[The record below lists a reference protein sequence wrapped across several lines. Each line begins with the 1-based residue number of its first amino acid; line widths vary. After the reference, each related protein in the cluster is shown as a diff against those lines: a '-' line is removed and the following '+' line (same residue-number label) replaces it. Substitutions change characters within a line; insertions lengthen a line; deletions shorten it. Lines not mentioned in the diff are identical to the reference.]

1 MSKPYIQQ
9 SSGSSSYTLTWILSA
24 LLVVGFAI
32 ALAIFPPI
40 FGPIKESHDTAKWV
54 LFLGRFHPLVVHMP
68 IGVLILSLLVE
79 VGCLRRSVEEKWGDA
94 ALLIILMSAV
104 GAVTGVVFGIL
115 LTREGGYEG
124 GAFLLHQ
131 GLGIA
136 TAVGAIV
143 ALFLRLSAMS
153 SGGRGLMESYR
164 FILLA
169 TFGLMS
175 IGAHFGGNMVHGT
188 KYLTQYAPD
197 VMAESMTSF
206 EKWLTG
212 MVEKKKPAKT
222 VEVPPPGASVA
233 VATTTPPPATGAPG
247 TDADKTPPAGT
258 PPPAATTGA
267 DAGPLV
273 FQRVILPLLE
283 AKCNKCHNEDKSK
296 GDLRMDTYAALI
308 KGGQD
313 EKDKS
318 VVPGKP
324 DDSLVIKRLILP
336 NDDDE
341 HMPPDGKEQATK
353 QELALLK
360 WWIQEGAS
368 ETLSVKDAKF
378 PADLQATADALL
390 KK

>member
-1 MSKPYIQQ
+1 MAKPYIEQ
-9 SSGSSSYTLTWILSA
+9 SSRRSEASSYTFTWILSA

-32 ALAIFPPI
+32 ALAIFPPV
-40 FGPIKESHDTAKWV
+40 FGPIKESHDTAKWL
-54 LFLGRFHPLVVHMP
+54 LFFGRFHPLVVHLP
-68 IGVLILSLLVE
+68 IGVLILSLLIE

-94 ALLIILMSAV
+94 ALFIILISAV
-104 GAVTGVVFGIL
+104 GAVIGVVFGIL

-136 TAVGAIV
+136 TAVGTIV

-169 TFGLMS
+169 TFGMMS
-175 IGAHFGGNMVHGT
+175 IGAHFGGNMVHGS

-197 VMAESMTSF
+197 AMAESMTGF
-206 EKWLTG
+206 EKWLVG

-222 VEVPPPGASVA
+222 VETPPSASVA
-233 VATTTPPPATGAPG
+233 VADSAPAPAGATTPTPGADAAPVTPPATV
-247 TDADKTPPAGT
+247 
-258 PPPAATTGA
+258 GA
-267 DAGPLV
+267 DAEPLV
-273 FQRVILPLLE
+273 FQRVILPLLD

-324 DDSLVIKRLILP
+324 DESLVIKRMILP
-336 NDDDE
+336 GDDDE

-353 QELALLK
+353 QETALLK

-368 ETLSVKDAKF
+368 ETLSVKNAKF
-378 PADLQATADALL
+378 PTDLQSTVDALM